1 VEREFFEKSRAQQAE
16 FAQALSPAKWRV
28 MTVSSLA
35 SRARRFCLP
44 VLSGAAFCL
53 SSGLVSAA
61 PAAAPVTTGGDIL
74 RVCAANQPP
83 YSIKGGGGFENKIAL
98 AVADAMGRQV
108 QFIWSSRPA
117 IYLVQEYLNKKLCDV
132 IIGLDTSDPRVLA
145 TKPYYRAGYVFV
157 TRTADHLDIHSWGD
171 PRLLKFDHIA
181 VGFYTP
187 GEEMLKKIGKYDD
200 DFNYEKS
207 LVNFRSARNEYIQV
221 DPARMVGEVA
231 SGNAQIAA
239 AFAPEVARLVRESSA
254 PLTMTPVDDDTVNA
268 DGQKVPQTFDQSMG
282 VRKDDAALG
291 AQLNAALVK
300 AAPDIDA
307 ILKDEGIPLLKPH
320 S

>member
-1 VEREFFEKSRAQQAE
+1 
-16 FAQALSPAKWRV
+16 
-28 MTVSSLA
+28 MTVSFLV

-44 VLSGAAFCL
+44 VLSGTALCL
-53 SSGLVSAA
+53 SSAMAFAA
-61 PAAAPVTTGGDIL
+61 PAAAPITASGDIL

-98 AVADAMGRQV
+98 AVAEAMGRQV
-108 QFIWSSRPA
+108 QFVWSSRPA
-117 IYLVQEYLNKKLCDV
+117 IYIVQEYLNKNLCDV
-132 IIGLDTSDPRVLA
+132 VIGLDTTDSRVLT

-157 TRTADHLDIHSWGD
+157 TRTADHLDIHSWSD
-171 PRLLKFDHIA
+171 PRLLKFNHIA

-221 DPARMVGEVA
+221 DPARMVSEVV
-231 SGNAQIAA
+231 SGNAPVAV
-239 AFAPEVARLVRESSA
+239 AFSPEVARQVKESSV

-282 VRKDDAALG
+282 VRKDDSALA

-300 AAPDIDA
+300 AAPDIEA